1 MNYRSVHLAD
11 LFPSLQVED
20 SKMKMMRRRRRRRRR
35 RKKKRTKIVKVQVMG
50 APSQL

>member
-20 SKMKMMRRRRRRRRR
+20 SKMKMMRRRRRRR
-35 RKKKRTKIVKVQVMG
+35 KKKRTKIVKVQVMG